1 MNKNLNKIILSVI
14 LLVIL
19 ILISI
24 FFGKGFMKENSI
36 YLRDF
41 KLSNNGRKMTIYTS
55 IYNSYGY
62 IRTINTEETEDSLYI
77 SFYSTFGLLPNS
89 SLGAKDE
96 FEIDLPS
103 NCKNIYF
110 YDKLVLQK
118 EVETNKWE
126 KVVYR
131 DKETKTDVEQ
141 SIIFEDDKFAIK
153 NEIDEFGNELKSNGI
168 VFSRNDEIEY
178 HLSKEDALGVIADL
192 IESNKDNIK
201 SIKVEKLL
209 YTNDGDKNLEKEI
222 PVSVITLYGVK
233 LKSPSG
239 TPFAQ
244 PLEYDDSNFISKII
258 IDDAT
263 KEIINAF
270 QIYRS
275 R

>member
-1 MNKNLNKIILSVI
+1 MKKIFGAFVIIVLIL
-14 LLVIL
+14 
-19 ILISI
+19 LISI
-24 FFGKGFMKENSI
+24 FIEKGLTEEKSI
-36 YLRDF
+36 HLRDF
-41 KLSNNGRKMTIYTS
+41 NLSNDGRKMTIHTS
-55 IYNSYGY
+55 VYNSYGY
-62 IRTINTEETEDSLYI
+62 VRAIKTKEVEDSLYI

-131 DKETKTDVEQ
+131 DKETKIDVEQ
-141 SIIFEDDKFAIK
+141 SIFFEDDKFVIK
-153 NEIDEFGNELKSNGI
+153 NESDEFEKELKSNGI
-168 VFSRNDEIEY
+168 IFSRNDEIEY
-178 HLSKEDALGVIADL
+178 YLSEEDALGVIADL

-263 KEIINAF
+263 KEIINEF
-270 QIYRS
+270 QIYHS